1 MSTAAHATAAATAA
15 EYTIADGI
23 LVRDHRITVPVDW
36 GNPESGES
44 IEFFARE
51 LVDGARRHEK
61 LPLLVYLQ
69 GGPGGKSPRPTG
81 REGFLRAALGRFRVI
96 LPDQRGTG
104 RSSAVTAHTME
115 RFPGGEEGAD
125 YLRHFR
131 ADSIVRD
138 LEALRAQVFGGER
151 WWTLGQSYGGFLT
164 LHYLSTAP
172 EAIIASAVAGGLPSI
187 EPSAD
192 EVYRRTYPRVLE
204 KNERF
209 YARFPGDRERVARVA
224 DAVAAGG
231 VLLPDGDTLTVPRL
245 QSLGLDLGMKPG
257 ADRLHWI
264 FDEAWSDTAET
275 RLSETFLSAVRA
287 RTAFDTNPLFAVLQ
301 ESIYGGEPARWAA
314 QRALAA
320 HPQLDPSARPLHFTG
335 EMMYPW
341 MFEQIRALRPFQAAV
356 ERLMAREDPIELYA
370 LPRLAANEVPV
381 EAVVYHDDM
390 YVDAG
395 LSLQTAGR
403 VGALNAWVTNE
414 FEHDG
419 LHGDDVAERLFGR
432 LAGRVG

>member
-1 MSTAAHATAAATAA
+1 MIDA

-23 LVRDHRITVPVDW
+23 QVRDHRITVPLDW
-36 GNPESGES
+36 SDPDSGET
-44 IEFFARE
+44 IEVFARE
-51 LVDGARRHEK
+51 LVDGARRHEE

-81 REGFLRAALGRFRVI
+81 REGFLRAALARFRVI

-104 RSSAVTAHTME
+104 RSSAVTAHTMG
-115 RFPGGEEGAD
+115 RFATGEQGAD
-125 YLRHFR
+125 YLTHFR

-138 LEALRAQVFGGER
+138 LEALRTREFGGAR

-172 EAIIASAVAGGLPSI
+172 EALVASAVAGGLPSLD
-187 EPSAD
+187 PSAD
-192 EVYRRTYPRVLE
+192 EVYRRTYPRVID

-209 YARFPGDRERVARVA
+209 YARFPGDVERVARVA

-231 VLLPDGDTLTVPRL
+231 VRLADGDLLTVPRL
-245 QSLGLDLGMKPG
+245 QTLGLDLGMKPG

-264 FDEAWSDTAET
+264 FDEAWADAGQT

-287 RTAFDTNPLFAVLQ
+287 RTGFDDNPLFAVLQ
-301 ESIYGGEPARWAA
+301 ESIYGAAPADWAA
-314 QRALAA
+314 DRARHA
-320 HPQLDPSARPLHFTG
+320 HPQFDPAARPLHFTG
-335 EMMYPW
+335 EMMYRW
-341 MFEQIRALRPFQAAV
+341 MFEEIRALRPFQQAV
-356 ERLMAREDPIELYA
+356 ECLMAREAPIELYDVA
-370 LPRLAANEVPV
+370 RLARNEVPV

-395 LSLQTAGR
+395 LSLATAGS
-403 VGALNAWVTNE
+403 VGGLNAWVTNE

-419 LHGDDVAERLFGR
+419 LHGDVVAERLFGQ
-432 LAGRVG
+432 LAARIA